1 MRLRDLMVFLSY
13 RSLQCSAVVHDR
25 PRHFRPGC
33 RACSLIANWNPML
46 WCLLLLLLTLVEST
60 RLHLTSVIFRHG
72 YRKPTGTFP
81 TDPYK
86 ESFWPQGFGQ
96 LTKKGMLQQYDLG
109 EYLRS
114 RYMNSSDEYLFNGT
128 YVREE
133 VYVRSTDV
141 DRTLMSAECQMA
153 SFYKPNE
160 S

>member
-1 MRLRDLMVFLSY
+1 
-13 RSLQCSAVVHDR
+13 
-25 PRHFRPGC
+25 
-33 RACSLIANWNPML
+33 
-46 WCLLLLLLTLVEST
+46 
-60 RLHLTSVIFRHG
+60 
-72 YRKPTGTFP
+72 
-81 TDPYK
+81 
-86 ESFWPQGFGQ
+86 
-96 LTKKGMLQQYDLG
+96 MLQQYDLG